1 VTTSR
6 VAVDTDRTADLE
18 ETLAVM
24 SDGDDGFRYSVGWID
39 CLSRGARLGRSI
51 VTRADHAGVEALP
64 GEAAADP
71 LAFAPRRPLPAPP
84 WAPGGLLNVA
94 TITAFNE
101 AWYRRAP
108 RRERGAIQSI
118 GQFFHPLDG
127 IEGWNRAY
135 GRRGFLQW
143 QILIPFGSED
153 TLRRIIERLAS
164 ARCPSFVGV
173 LKRFGP
179 GNAGHLSFP
188 GPGWT
193 LALDM
198 PVGPAVLGPL
208 LDELDE
214 AVVSAGG
221 RIYLAKDSR
230 LRPQL
235 IEAMYPRLP
244 DWRRVR
250 AEADPHGVMNS
261 DLARRLGLLEGHR
274 PAHPRPRARPAA
286 PTPAGAAPG
295 LNTLPS

>member
-1 VTTSR
+1 
-6 VAVDTDRTADLE
+6 
-18 ETLAVM
+18 
-24 SDGDDGFRYSVGWID
+24 
-39 CLSRGARLGRSI
+39 
-51 VTRADHAGVEALP
+51 
-64 GEAAADP
+64 
-71 LAFAPRRPLPAPP
+71 
-84 WAPGGLLNVA
+84 LNVA
-94 TITAFNE
+94 TIAAFNE

-108 RRERGAIQSI
+108 RRERGAIQTI

-135 GRRGFLQW
+135 GPRGFLQW
-143 QILIPFGSED
+143 QILIPFGFED

-230 LRPQL
+230 LRPEL

-244 DWRRVR
+244 EWRRVR
-250 AEADPHGVMNS
+250 AEADPEGMMNS
-261 DLARRLGLLEGHR
+261 DLARRLGLLGTDR
-274 PAHPRPRARPAA
+274 TAGFGPTGGPVPSAR
-286 PTPAGAAPG
+286 TGVSPG